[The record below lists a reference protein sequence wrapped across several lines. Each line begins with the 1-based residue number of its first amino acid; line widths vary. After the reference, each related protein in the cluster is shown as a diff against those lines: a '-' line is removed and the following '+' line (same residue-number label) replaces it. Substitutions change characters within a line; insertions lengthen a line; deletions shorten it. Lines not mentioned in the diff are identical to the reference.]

1 MLAPPRATLMASP
14 NDEWRIVGCRY
25 FDLTL
30 YSYDEKLISHA
41 ERLKHCSEFP
51 VKFYS
56 RAHGGVVFKI
66 PTGKKEPVRGQK
78 KLASFLFHP
87 FLPFAITIQ
96 HVINNNQ
103 TSSHTNFHFRK

>member
-1 MLAPPRATLMASP
+1 MASP
-14 NDEWRIVGCRY
+14 NFEWRIVGCRY

>member
-1 MLAPPRATLMASP
+1 MAVL
-14 NDEWRIVGCRY
+14 WLRCQHCRY

-56 RAHGGVVFKI
+56 RAHGGVVRRSIF
-66 PTGKKEPVRGQK
+66 
-78 KLASFLFHP
+78 FF
-87 FLPFAITIQ
+87 
-96 HVINNNQ
+96 
-103 TSSHTNFHFRK
+103 